1 MNRFIKRHRLGE
13 IHVQDKAHFL
23 TNKSRPNTS
32 NNNYNKPDKAAVFGK
47 MNTVK
52 YLSSRTYALKIR
64 HAEEQKV
71 CQHGNKR

>member
-47 MNTVK
+47 MNTTK
-52 YLSSRTYALKIR
+52 DSPILKNLRSENKACRRTKGVPARK
-64 HAEEQKV
+64 
-71 CQHGNKR
+71 